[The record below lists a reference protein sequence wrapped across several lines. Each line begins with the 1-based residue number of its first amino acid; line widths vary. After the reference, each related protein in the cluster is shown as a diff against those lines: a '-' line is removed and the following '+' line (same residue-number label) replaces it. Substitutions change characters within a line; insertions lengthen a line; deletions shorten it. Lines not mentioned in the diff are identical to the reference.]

1 MAIMAAFDLEAWQ
14 LDAVNAFTN
23 SELEDLVYCA
33 CSDGFK
39 EIGKCL
45 LLIRALY
52 GLRKSPQLWFKEL
65 SGSLKELGLQPIPED
80 QCLFRN
86 EKILVFFYVDD
97 IILLGRK
104 EHISEL
110 HRLKTLLMQRY
121 EMKFLGDL
129 KWFLGIRVLRNRIA
143 RKLWLCQ
150 DSYIDKIVT
159 TFHLEHSPRAS
170 TPLSMAELR
179 PAHENASPQKIY
191 EYQRHIGSLIYPA
204 IIT

>member
-1 MAIMAAFDLEAWQ
+1 MDCRGTWCLVDLPLKKVQVIPVTWVFTYKFDIDGFLVKYKARLCVRGDLQLSTKHDNYAATLATRMFRALIAIMAAFDLEAWQ

-33 CSDGFK
+33 CPDGFK

-86 EKILVFFYVDD
+86 EKILVFFYVDN
-97 IILLGRK
+97 IILLG
-104 EHISEL
+104 
-110 HRLKTLLMQRY
+110 
-121 EMKFLGDL
+121 
-129 KWFLGIRVLRNRIA
+129 
-143 RKLWLCQ
+143 
-150 DSYIDKIVT
+150 
-159 TFHLEHSPRAS
+159 
-170 TPLSMAELR
+170 
-179 PAHENASPQKIY
+179 
-191 EYQRHIGSLIYPA
+191 
-204 IIT
+204 